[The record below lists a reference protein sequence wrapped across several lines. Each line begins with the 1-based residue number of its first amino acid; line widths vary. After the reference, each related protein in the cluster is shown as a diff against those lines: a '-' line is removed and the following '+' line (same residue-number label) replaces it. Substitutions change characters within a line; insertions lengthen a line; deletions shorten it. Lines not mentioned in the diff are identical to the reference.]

1 MRNQAIDMMRALTM
15 VLMVTVNE
23 FWSVEGIPH
32 WMHHA
37 ETIED
42 MMGLSDIVFP
52 LFLFVMGMSIPYALD
67 SKEAKSG
74 GREVVAHIL
83 SRSIA
88 LLAMGAFICN
98 AEYGVSAA
106 SGYSGA
112 VYNIIMVAGFFLL
125 WNKYPCSLSPWFIGA
140 LKALGFIALGFL
152 MITSRNDSGE
162 TFSAHWWGILGLI
175 GWTYLV
181 CAIIY
186 FLFRSRRWVLT
197 SFLLAFIILNILLNQ
212 MNPVHDSRVLLTMG
226 GADFVRMALDI
237 LHMGNCGLC
246 ALGMGGVV
254 LSVFTRP
261 FVGHTGRRE
270 ALALIAVAAILFGAF
285 MVTHEF
291 FIISKNIA
299 TTPWVL
305 AIMALAVVLYLVLS
319 IVAERGL
326 DGWFR
331 FIRPAGTATLTCYM
345 MPYLLYGLIG
355 ISGFA
360 FPDVLLHYPLGLAKC
375 LGFAFF
381 CVALTY
387 LLGKA
392 KIVLKI

>member
-1 MRNQAIDMMRALTM
+1 M

-23 FWSVEGIPH
+23 FWSVEGIPL

-42 MMGLSDIVFP
+42 MMRLSDIAFP
-52 LFLFVMGMSIPYALD
+52 HFLIVMGMSIPYALD
-67 SKEAKSG
+67 NKEAKSS

-98 AEYGVSAA
+98 AEYGISAK

-112 VYNIIMVAGFFLL
+112 AYNIIMVAGFFLH
-125 WNKYPCSLSPWFIGA
+125 WNKYPRSFSPWVIGT
-140 LKALGFIALGFL
+140 LKVLGIISLGFL
-152 MITSRNDSGE
+152 IITSRNDAGE

-181 CAIIY
+181 CAMIY

-197 SFLLAFIILNILLNQ
+197 GFLCAFVALNILLNQ
-212 MNPVHDSRVLLTMG
+212 MNPAHDSRVLLTMG
-226 GADFVRMALDI
+226 GADFLQTVLSI

-254 LSVFTRP
+254 LSVYTRP

-270 ALALIAVAAILFGAF
+270 ALALVAVAAILYGAF
-285 MVTHEF
+285 VVTHEY

-299 TTPWVL
+299 TPPWVL
-305 AIMALAVVLYLVLS
+305 AIMALAVGLYLVLS
-319 IVAERGL
+319 VVAERGL
-326 DGWFR
+326 DGWFKL
-331 FIRPAGTATLTCYM
+331 IRPAGTATLTCYM

-355 ISGFA
+355 ISGFT
-360 FPDVLLHYPLGLAKC
+360 FPDVLLHYPLGLVKC
-375 LGFAFF
+375 LAFAFF